1 MVYILL
7 IVAVL
12 VLDRIVKIWIS
23 TGFEPGQ
30 SVPVL
35 DGIFHITYVQNTG
48 AAFSMLQ
55 GHPLLLVLFPAVI
68 IGIGI
73 IFICV
78 KHREYNRTFMI
89 SLSLICGGGLGNL
102 TDRMSQG
109 YVVDMFDFRVFPV
122 FNVADICV
130 CVGCGLLML
139 YMIIYNSKNQNDDR

>member
-1 MVYILL
+1 MIYIIF
-7 IVAVL
+7 IVAIL
-12 VLDRIVKIWIS
+12 VLDTIGKIAVS
-23 TGFEPGQ
+23 SNRLPGQ
-30 SVPVL
+30 SIPVI
-35 DGIFHITYVQNTG
+35 DGIFHITYVQNKG

-55 GHPLLLVLFPAVI
+55 GHPLLLIIVPAII

-78 KHREYNRTFMI
+78 KHKAYNKTFMI
-89 SLSLICGGGLGNL
+89 SLSLICSGGLGNL

-130 CVGCGLLML
+130 CVGCGLMML
-139 YMIIYNSKNQNDDR
+139 YMIIYNNKNA